1 MLVQKATLA
10 PARTGIL
17 ETDTSILISG
27 TMNAPMSTRVL
38 LPKKEDTARIAPPMQ
53 PFYQPNMHVVVP
65 KVSHQDQLSSR
76 TGVVPGVV
84 AGLTSVPPRT
94 RWGNQ
99 CTIVILT
106 MAFALT
112 FSTVLHAAVQ
122 TASLATVGL
131 AQQHQY
137 HHRLQL

>member
-53 PFYQPNMHVVVP
+53 PFYQPNMHVVVS
-65 KVSHQDQLSSR
+65 KVSHQDQSS
-76 TGVVPGVV
+76 
-84 AGLTSVPPRT
+84 PRK
-94 RWGNQ
+94 
-99 CTIVILT
+99 V
-106 MAFALT
+106 MV
-112 FSTVLHAAVQ
+112 S
-122 TASLATVGL
+122 
-131 AQQHQY
+131 
-137 HHRLQL
+137 